1 MPRINPEY
9 REDARRKILDA
20 ALDAATENGWQA
32 LTLDEIAQRVGVTKG
47 ALYAYFENRDA
58 LFRELI
64 LEVFTRFRD
73 DLMAALADNPEM
85 PVVLGRISDLIFV
98 RQKQY
103 MSLFVE
109 MTSSIP
115 RDPVLKEQFIGI
127 YGKNSGLFRDLIAC
141 RQAEGKLPKN
151 GDPDEL
157 ARAIVALAIGLRV
170 TSIYLGFDAGKA
182 RQIWEHS
189 VRLMLAL
196 PETGAKP

>member
-20 ALDAATENGWQA
+20 ALAAAIEKGWQA

-73 DLMAALADNPEM
+73 DLMGSFADNAEM
-85 PVVLGRISDLIFV
+85 PLVIERIADLIFI

-109 MTSSIP
+109 MTASVAK
-115 RDPVLKEQFIGI
+115 DPVLKEQFLGI
-127 YGKNSGLFRDLIAC
+127 YAKNSGLLRDLIAR
-141 RQAEGKLPKN
+141 RQAEGKLPKS

-170 TSIYLGFDAGKA
+170 TSLYLGIDSGTVKT
-182 RQIWEHS
+182 IWEHS
-189 VRLMLAL
+189 VRQMLDL
-196 PETGAKP
+196 PDTSETS

>member
-20 ALDAATENGWQA
+20 ALAAAKEKGWQA

-47 ALYAYFENRDA
+47 ALYAYFENRDV

-64 LEVFTRFRD
+64 LEVFTQFRNE
-73 DLMAALADNPEM
+73 LIEALSDNPEM
-85 PVVLGRISDLIFV
+85 PLLLERLSDLIFV

-109 MTSSIP
+109 MAASVAK
-115 RDPVLKEQFIGI
+115 DPVLKEQFIGI
-127 YGKNSGLFRDLIAC
+127 YAKNSGLVGDLIAL
-141 RQAEGKLPKN
+141 RQAEGKLKKSI
-151 GDPDEL
+151 DPYEL

-170 TSIYLGFDAGKA
+170 TSIYLGVDSANV
-182 RQIWEHS
+182 REIWEHS
-189 VRLMLAL
+189 VRLMLDL
-196 PETGAKP
+196 PETGGKP

>member
-47 ALYAYFENRDA
+47 ALYAYFESRDA

-109 MTSSIP
+109 MTASIP
-115 RDPVLKEQFIGI
+115 RDPVLKEQFTGI

-170 TSIYLGFDAGKA
+170 TSIYLGVDSGKA

-189 VRLMLAL
+189 VRLMLGI